1 MAAATIQKDLPSP
14 PPAKKIVETIILA
27 SSSDNEDEDDDEDG
41 EDLIST
47 ADSSVQIVGLRT
59 RRISID
65 TIIFLVPN
73 PIDGSLVPIN
83 RPVRRPSVRSDNNP
97 LTSSW
102 LALSEG
108 NYLLDLVPDNT
119 WAINEGMNGIKIRD
133 VSNLLYTVNLIYFL
147 HCQSNLFSTVN
158 LTYSLLSNFA

>member
-1 MAAATIQKDLPSP
+1 MAAGKTAEAATSTATAAIVKNRPASP

-27 SSSDNEDEDDDEDG
+27 GSSDDEDEDEDEGEDEDG
-41 EDLIST
+41 QELIST

-65 TIIFLVPN
+65 TIFFMVPQ
-73 PIDGSLVPIN
+73 PIDGSLVPLN
-83 RPVRRPSVRSDNNP
+83 LPVRRPSARSDNNP

-108 NYLLDLVPDNT
+108 KYLLDLVPDNT

-133 VSNLLYTVNLIYFL
+133 VSNLFDTVY
-147 HCQSNLFSTVN
+147 
-158 LTYSLLSNFA
+158 LT